1 MTTIQRAIEFAT
13 ERHTGQTYAGKL
25 PYTYH
30 LGAVARVLKDFHYD
44 DYVHQASAWL
54 HDVVEDTPTKLE
66 EIEAEFGMDV
76 ARYVWTVSG
85 FGVNRA
91 AREADL
97 FRKLDIFKPPAIL
110 KVADRIGNQDTTI
123 CDPDLKTPNIGKVK
137 MYLKCRESFTTYM
150 QPWVP
155 PIMWARLE
163 KQYTTMAEIL
173 EREAAYEQAT

>member
-1 MTTIQRAIEFAT
+1 MTTIQWAKEFAT
-13 ERHTGQTYAGKL
+13 ERHMGQSYAGGL

-30 LGAVARVLKDFHYD
+30 LEAVTNVLKDFHYD

-66 EIEAEFGMDV
+66 EIEAEFGRDV

-85 FGVNRA
+85 FGENRA

-110 KVADRIGNQDTTI
+110 KVADRIANFDTTI
-123 CDPDLKTPNIGKVK
+123 CDPALKEPNIGKAK
-137 MYLKCRESFTTYM
+137 MYLKSRESFTAYM
-150 QPWVP
+150 KPWVP

-163 KQYTTMAEIL
+163 RQYERLTEIV
-173 EREAAYEQAT
+173 ERVPA